1 MLDKATRKE
10 LAQIGNG
17 ISAARKALDKYE
29 AQYAELR
36 LKAIRTVTMT
46 KVGDTV
52 TLESSNRVIKAKKPA
67 RYNDRWNLTE
77 NGKRIATEYFG
88 SIHDIRFN
96 IAMGQI

>member
-1 MLDKATRKE
+1 MDKATRKAITE
-10 LAQIGNG
+10 TA
-17 ISAARKALDKYE
+17 KALAGSKKLVAQLE
-29 AQYAELR
+29 ADFAELR

-52 TLESSNRVIKAKKPA
+52 TLESGNRIIKAKKPA

-88 SIHDIRFN
+88 GIHDIRFEL
-96 IAMGQI
+96 AMGNI